1 MTYKELMTE
10 AEAYYRKI
18 AQNSPFCAMFEAREY
33 IASKIDLCEDRNEH
47 LDVLEWKEYKEKYA
61 PMTKAEYER
70 RKNVLLEQYQN
81 GLKRLEEEY
90 EDKGKNSPDYHKI

>member
-1 MTYKELMTE
+1 MTYKELMRE

-18 AQNSPFCAMFEAREY
+18 AAHSPFCAGFEDREY
-33 IASKIDLCEDRNEH
+33 IASKIDLCEDRNDH

-70 RKNVLLEQYQN
+70 RKTSLFEGYQN
-81 GLKRLEEEY
+81 SLERLEDEY
-90 EDKGKNSPDYHKI
+90 ENKGKNSPDYHKI

>member
-18 AQNSPFCAMFEAREY
+18 AAHSPFCAQYEAREY

-47 LDVLEWKEYKEKYA
+47 LEVLKWEEYKEKYA
-61 PMTKAEYER
+61 PMTK
-70 RKNVLLEQYQN
+70 EQY
-81 GLKRLEEEY
+81 KREKEYIENRYKRDLEELDKKY
-90 EDKGKNSPDYHKI
+90 EERGKNSPDYHKI

>member
-18 AQNSPFCAMFEAREY
+18 AAHSPFCAQYEAREY

-47 LDVLEWKEYKEKYA
+47 LNVLEWKEYKEKYA

-70 RKNVLLEQYQN
+70 RKKY
-81 GLKRLEEEY
+81 LEERYQKDLKDLENEY
-90 EDKGKNSPDYHKI
+90 EEKGKNSPDYHKI

>member
-18 AQNSPFCAMFEAREY
+18 AQNSPFCAQFEAREY

-47 LDVLEWKEYKEKYA
+47 LNVLEWDEYKKNYA
-61 PMTKAEYER
+61 PMSKAEYER

-90 EDKGKNSPDYHKI
+90 ENKGKNSPDYHKI

>member
-18 AQNSPFCAMFEAREY
+18 AAHSPFCAQYEAREY

-47 LDVLEWKEYKEKYA
+47 LEVLEWKEYKEKYA

-90 EDKGKNSPDYHKI
+90 ENKGKNSPDYHKI